1 MDETKLKLKQ
11 KPELEVADIDDLM
24 EEGDFVMDG
33 YQVNLDPNQHYNNDD
48 LGIDHDDYE
57 NIQEEYGLQSQDV
70 QPIALDRF
78 IERIGK
84 SRRSSR

>member
-33 YQVNLDPNQHYNNDD
+33 YKINLDPNQHYNNDD
-48 LGIDHDDYE
+48 LGVDHDDYE

-84 SRRSSR
+84 SRRSPR

>member
-33 YQVNLDPNQHYNNDD
+33 YQIN
-48 LGIDHDDYE
+48 
-57 NIQEEYGLQSQDV
+57 
-70 QPIALDRF
+70 
-78 IERIGK
+78 
-84 SRRSSR
+84 